1 MVDYKNLLY
10 NLIDK
15 LSNEQSE
22 LIYKIV
28 VELIRAK

>member
-28 VELIRAK
+28 IELIRAK